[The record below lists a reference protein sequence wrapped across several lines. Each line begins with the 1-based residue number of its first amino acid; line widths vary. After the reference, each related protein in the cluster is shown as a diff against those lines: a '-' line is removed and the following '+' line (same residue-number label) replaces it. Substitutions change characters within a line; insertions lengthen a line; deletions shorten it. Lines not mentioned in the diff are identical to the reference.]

1 MYDVEMIGA
10 VEDLHLTPHTLFIP
24 LNISSS
30 EWPSARRLPAVVT
43 MEEGNTMTEK
53 DREDFDEVRHV
64 E

>member
-1 MYDVEMIGA
+1 
-10 VEDLHLTPHTLFIP
+10 
-24 LNISSS
+24 
-30 EWPSARRLPAVVT
+30 